1 MADVRNEQTRERSGR
16 YVISLDGV
24 DAGFSNYHLQDGVLT
39 FMHTEID
46 PGHEGQGLGSAL
58 ARGALDDARARGLRV
73 VVRCPFIA
81 SYLKRHPEFQDL
93 VDA

>member
-1 MADVRNEQTRERSGR
+1 MADVRNEQTRARSGR

-24 DAGFSNYHLQDGVLT
+24 DAGFSNYHLQDGVVT

-58 ARGALDDARARGLRV
+58 ARGALEDVRARGLRV
-73 VVRCPFIA
+73 VARCPFIA
-81 SYLKRHPEFQDL
+81 SYLKRHPEFLDL
-93 VDA
+93 LDA